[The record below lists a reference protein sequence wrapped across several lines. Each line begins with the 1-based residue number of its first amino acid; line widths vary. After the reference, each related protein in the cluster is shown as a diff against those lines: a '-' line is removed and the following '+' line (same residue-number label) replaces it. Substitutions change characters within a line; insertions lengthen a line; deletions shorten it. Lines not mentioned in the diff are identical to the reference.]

1 LERELNL
8 NFEKFEKDMNDP
20 ATSQRVDK
28 DYQLDRSAGVGG
40 TPTIFINGSITKA
53 RALEEFRTIVEG
65 NLEKAGKK
73 ASTSKGQ

>member
-28 DYQLDRSAGVGG
+28 DYQLGRSAGVGG

-53 RALEEFRTIVEG
+53 RTLEEFRMVVED
-65 NLEKAGKK
+65 NLEKVGKR
-73 ASTSKGQ
+73 ASTIKGQ